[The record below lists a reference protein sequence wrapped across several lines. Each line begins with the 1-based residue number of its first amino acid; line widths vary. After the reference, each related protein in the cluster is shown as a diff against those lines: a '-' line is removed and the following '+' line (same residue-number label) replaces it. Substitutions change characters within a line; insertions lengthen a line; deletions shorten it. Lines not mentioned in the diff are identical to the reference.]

1 MVMPAVAAMPA
12 PVMPVA
18 SVPVAL
24 TAAWERTL
32 HSWTDAALHDTVLG
46 LAAKHEQFAWLAARY
61 REIAIVRPHDPVPA
75 ARLARL
81 QRAALA
87 TLRFAPPPGVA
98 PERKAYR
105 GAAVLL
111 IASVLAMVIGLR
123 LVDMKSRDYQRG
135 YHARGVGSGIG
146 QVVSNAR

>member
-1 MVMPAVAAMPA
+1 MVMPAATAMPA

-32 HSWTDAALHDTVLG
+32 HGWTDASLHDTALG

-61 REIAIVRPHDPVPA
+61 REIARVRPQDPVPP

-87 TLRFAPPPGVA
+87 TLCFAPPPGVE

-111 IASVLAMVIGLR
+111 IVSVLAMVIGLR
-123 LVDMKSRDYQRG
+123 LVDMKSRDYQRAHHG
-135 YHARGVGSGIG
+135 PGPGSGHLL
-146 QVVSNAR
+146 SKAK